1 METVSPNIFV
11 DDLQSTIAYY
21 QSIEFQVVTTVP
33 DETGEIIFAL
43 LVNGAVTFMLQTIK
57 SLKDQLPLVHRQNGG
72 SLLLY
77 VKMKGIRSFFERV
90 KDKANII
97 SGLERT
103 FYGAVEFSVVDP
115 NGFVLT
121 FAEDEPDSQ

>member
-1 METVSPNIFV
+1 MEKVSPNFFV
-11 DDLQSTIAYY
+11 DDLQLTIAYY
-21 QSIEFQVVTTVP
+21 QNIEFQVVTTVP

-43 LVNGAVTFMLQTIK
+43 LVNGSVTFMFQTFK
-57 SLKDQLPLVHRQNGG
+57 SLKDQLPSVHRQNGG

-90 KDKANII
+90 KDSANII

-103 FYGAVEFSVVDP
+103 FYGATEFSVVDP

-121 FAEDEPDSQ
+121 FAEDESDSQ